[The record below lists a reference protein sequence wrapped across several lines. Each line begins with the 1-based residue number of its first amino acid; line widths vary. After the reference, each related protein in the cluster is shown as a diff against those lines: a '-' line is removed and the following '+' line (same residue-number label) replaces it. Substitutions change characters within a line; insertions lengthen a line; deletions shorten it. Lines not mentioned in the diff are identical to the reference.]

1 MNVIT
6 LDFETYYDTEHS
18 LAHLSAVQYV
28 HSPLFKVWG
37 VGIKMN
43 DEPTEWFGAEECAD
57 AIAQIQWDEAAV
69 VCHNTLFDAYILT
82 QYYKVYPKYYYD
94 TAAMARGLA
103 PNESS
108 SLKNTCERMF
118 PNDKTMRKG
127 DELVNAKG
135 IFDLP
140 PDIEDQIAGYCI
152 QDVDLTYA
160 LYNVM
165 QPNYPQSELDLID
178 LTCRMYVEP
187 KIFLNRTLLQ
197 AHKDDIATNTA
208 QLIDASGLTRAQL
221 ASQKQFAALS
231 AGHLPQGKTFSE
243 IALTNPDPFIRHA
256 ALSNLPKKP
265 ISRELHAH
273 VARYSETRNIQ
284 PGKLTL
290 VDLIKKE
297 PAILFEF
304 LRWTAEDG
312 IQANRPVIEGI
323 LNSGQIDYRNFR
335 AALACL
341 DSLSGRNNPDRFNE
355 KYARP
360 LLQSETTPETL
371 RANILRYFPDNHTAI
386 DDRKLAEW
394 FTAKNPQLQ
403 REAIWKSRT
412 HLTESTNLSL
422 RKLALDAKAPLPL
435 RLEATAAPVSYTH
448 LTLPTNREV

>member
-57 AIAQIQWDEAAV
+57 AIAQIQWAEAAV

-140 PDIEDQIAGYCI
+140 PDIEEQIAGYCI

-165 QPNYPQSELDLID
+165 QPNYPQSELNLID

-187 KIFLNRTLLQ
+187 RLFLNRTLLQ
-197 AHKDDIATNTA
+197 AHKDDIVANTA
-208 QLIDASGLTRAQL
+208 QLIQDSGLTRAQL
-221 ASQKQFAALS
+221 ASQKQFAE
-231 AGHLPQGKTFSE
+231 HLESLNITVPTKKSQRTGKMIPAFSKTDKAYTQMCNMYPQ
-243 IALTNPDPFIRHA
+243 
-256 ALSNLPKKP
+256 
-265 ISRELHAH
+265 
-273 VARYSETRNIQ
+273 Y
-284 PGKLTL
+284 KLIW
-290 VDLIKKE
+290 D
-297 PAILFEF
+297 A
-304 LRWTAEDG
+304 
-312 IQANRPVIEGI
+312 
-323 LNSGQIDYRNFR
+323 
-335 AALACL
+335 
-341 DSLSGRNNPDRFNE
+341 
-355 KYARP
+355 
-360 LLQSETTPETL
+360 
-371 RANILRYFPDNHTAI
+371 
-386 DDRKLAEW
+386 
-394 FTAKNPQLQ
+394 
-403 REAIWKSRT
+403 REA
-412 HLTESTNLSL
+412 
-422 RKLALDAKAPLPL
+422 
-435 RLEATAAPVSYTH
+435 V
-448 LTLPTNREV
+448 